1 VAEPRRGAL
10 RKVRGRDPRRRF
22 AFVTLGSFS
31 WTNPSLLPLLEER
44 FPDLAVDVIDVRSW
58 VRSRRSVVA
67 ANLAAVMREHGLRM
81 TLDRRLRWGLFWR
94 TAYIFEAVR
103 KAMRERVALG
113 DYAFTIQ
120 TQSMFDAS
128 VPGVPHFVYTDH
140 TARVSASLPGFTQRA
155 PWPAG
160 WFEREG
166 EIYHHA
172 RWVFT
177 MSDHVAQSVIEDYGV
192 DADRVRCVYAGSN
205 ADFPDAAS
213 LQNGYGSKQV
223 LFVGLKWRLKGGPD
237 LLAAFELLR
246 QREPEARLAIVGCEP
261 PVEAENVTVF
271 GRVPLEAIAGHY
283 AHSAVFCM
291 PTQGDAFGIA
301 FVEALSHGLP
311 VVGTRLGA
319 VPEIVQDGETGY
331 LVEPGDV
338 RGLADALWR
347 LLADPERC
355 RAFGTLG
362 RRRMLERYT
371 WPRVADSIATTISS
385 TTGHPSAA
393 PTGR

>member
-1 VAEPRRGAL
+1 VEPRRNAV
-10 RKVRGRDPRRRF
+10 RKVRGRDQRRRF
-22 AFVTLGSFS
+22 AFVTIGSFS
-31 WTNPSLLPLLEER
+31 GTNPRLLPLLEER
-44 FPDLAVDVIDVRSW
+44 FPDLAVDVIDIPSW
-58 VRSRRSVVA
+58 VRSRRTVLA
-67 ANLAAVMREHGLRM
+67 ANLAAVMRERGLRV
-81 TLDRRLRWGLFWR
+81 TLDRRRRWGPFWR
-94 TAYIFEAVR
+94 TPYIFEAVR

-128 VPGVPHFVYTDH
+128 VPGVPNFVYTDH
-140 TARVSASLPGFTQRA
+140 TARVSASLPRFTQRA
-155 PWPAG
+155 AWPAG
-160 WFEREG
+160 WLERER

-172 RWVFT
+172 SCVFT
-177 MSDHVAQSVIEDYGV
+177 MSDHVARSVIEDYGV
-192 DADRVRCVYAGSN
+192 DANRVRCVYAGSN
-205 ADFPDAAS
+205 ADMPDS
-213 LQNGYGSKQV
+213 SSVQPDYDGKQA

-246 QREPEARLAIVGCEP
+246 EREPEARLAIVGCEP
-261 PVEAENVTVF
+261 PVEVENVTVF
-271 GRVPLEAIAGHY
+271 GQLPLEAIAGHY
-283 AHSAVFCM
+283 ARSAVFCM
-291 PTQGDAFGIA
+291 PTRGDAFGIV

-311 VVGTRLGA
+311 VVGTRVGA

-338 RGLADALWR
+338 RGLADALTR

-371 WPRVADSIATTISS
+371 WPRVADSITTTISS
-385 TTGHPSAA
+385 TVRHASAA
-393 PTGR
+393 PASG